1 MAKTKNHTE
10 RMIDKYNNMA
20 KKATSPDVREQCL
33 KRAQMLRT
41 MNYNRMIGEND
52 IEHHR
57 RSIKYMQAEK
67 RGDDMTLAIEKINR
81 EFGR

>member
-1 MAKTKNHTE
+1 MKPKNHTE
-10 RMIDKYNNMA
+10 RMIDKYTTMA

-52 IEHHR
+52 VEHHR
-57 RSIKYMQAEK
+57 RSIKYMQAEE
-67 RGDDMTLAIEKINR
+67 RGDNMTLAIEKINR

>member
-1 MAKTKNHTE
+1 MKPKNHTE

-20 KKATSPDVREQCL
+20 KKATSPEVRDECL

-57 RSIKYMQAEK
+57 RSIKYMQAEE
-67 RGDDMTLAIEKINR
+67 RGDNMTLAIEKINR

>member
-1 MAKTKNHTE
+1 MNHTE
-10 RMIDKYNNMA
+10 RMIDKYVAMA
-20 KKATSPDVREQCL
+20 NKATSPEVRAECE

-52 IEHHR
+52 IGHHR
-57 RSIKYMQAEK
+57 RSIKYMQAKE

>member
-1 MAKTKNHTE
+1 MKQKNHTE

-20 KKATSPDVREQCL
+20 KKATSPEVREQCL
-33 KRAQMLRT
+33 KRAQMLRN

-57 RSIKYMQAEK
+57 RSIKYMQAEE
-67 RGDDMTLAIEKINR
+67 RGDNLTLAIEKINR

>member
-1 MAKTKNHTE
+1 MAQIKNHTE
-10 RMIDKYNNMA
+10 RMIDKYNAMA
-20 KKATSPDVREQCL
+20 KKETSPEVRDQCL

-41 MNYNRMIGEND
+41 MNYNRMIGESD
-52 IEHHR
+52 VEHHR
-57 RSIKYMQAEK
+57 RAIRYMQAEE

>member
-1 MAKTKNHTE
+1 MKPKNHTE
-10 RMIDKYNNMA
+10 RMIDKYTAMA
-20 KKATSPDVREQCL
+20 KKATSPEVREQCL

-57 RSIKYMQAEK
+57 RSIKYMQAEE

>member
-1 MAKTKNHTE
+1 MKIKNHTE
-10 RMIDKYNNMA
+10 RMIDKYNAMA
-20 KKATSPDVREQCL
+20 KKATSPEVREQCL
-33 KRAQMLRT
+33 KRAQMLRS

-57 RSIKYMQAEK
+57 RYIKYMQAEE
-67 RGDDMTLAIEKINR
+67 RGDDMTLAIAHIIK

>member
-1 MAKTKNHTE
+1 MKPKNHTE

-20 KKATSPDVREQCL
+20 KKATSPEVRDECL

-57 RSIKYMQAEK
+57 RSIKYMQAEE

>member
-1 MAKTKNHTE
+1 MKPKNHTE
-10 RMIDKYNNMA
+10 RMMDKYNTMA
-20 KKATSPDVREQCL
+20 KKATSPEVREQCL

-52 IEHHR
+52 VEHHR
-57 RSIKYMQAEK
+57 RSIKYMQAEE

>member
-1 MAKTKNHTE
+1 MKIKNHTE
-10 RMIDKYNNMA
+10 RMIDKYNAMA
-20 KKATSPDVREQCL
+20 KKATSPEVREQCL
-33 KRAQMLRT
+33 KRAQMLRS

-57 RSIKYMQAEK
+57 RYIKYMQAEE
-67 RGDDMTLAIEKINR
+67 RGDNLTLAIEKINR